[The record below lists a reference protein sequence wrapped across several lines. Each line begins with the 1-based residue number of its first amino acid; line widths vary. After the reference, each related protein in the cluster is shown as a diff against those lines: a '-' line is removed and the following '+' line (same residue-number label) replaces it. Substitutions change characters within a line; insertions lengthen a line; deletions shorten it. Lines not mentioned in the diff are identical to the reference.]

1 MSSRQRRLPS
11 RPAASPQIISPR
23 RFASI
28 RLPRDDA
35 RDAVRIYTRE
45 KDDDELDRVRRHLR
59 PARPLSIL
67 RMIYAAP
74 RRRRDP
80 SRRPRTIRVFPAAS
94 PRPASAPAT
103 LPERVPVESFV
114 LLLPRKH
121 SHSDRACE
129 PERILGVGASREL
142 HGRAGLDV
150 RAAEPISRAAREDV
164 SQALALA
171 VRLRLR
177 SVVRQRRPRELAR
190 RRAPRRLARRRR
202 LDVAAAVAGGRRRFE
217 RRRVVAGP
225 PFADTIHRRDTFR
238 GDYTFRGDS
247 SRGPPRADTCG
258 RARALS
264 RGVRGRSR
272 LYARCS
278 AARQTP
284 AKARSKARYTPG
296 SDGHTGVS
304 SCFS

>member
-1 MSSRQRRLPS
+1 M
-11 RPAASPQIISPR
+11 
-23 RFASI
+23 
-28 RLPRDDA
+28 

-59 PARPLSIL
+59 P
-67 RMIYAAP
+67 
-74 RRRRDP
+74 
-80 SRRPRTIRVFPAAS
+80 
-94 PRPASAPAT
+94 
-103 LPERVPVESFV
+103 ERVPVESFV
-114 LLLPRKH
+114 LLLLPRKH

-202 LDVAAAVAGGRRRFE
+202 LDVAAAIAGGRRRFE

-272 LYARCS
+272 LTR
-278 AARQTP
+278 AAPRLGKLLPKRGQKRGTRQGRTVTR
-284 AKARSKARYTPG
+284 ALLGLYTGAAPPRPRL
-296 SDGHTGVS
+296 
-304 SCFS
+304 